1 MTGLTKAEE
10 KKILS
15 AKDKITAGVEL
26 MVETPLHFI
35 KCILMKHEKAA
46 LEVMKELHERAEKTE
61 AELAEAKR
69 ENEEARDIHNS
80 NMNRYAERAEAA
92 ESRCSALEADALAEK
107 ELHMDL
113 IMQVAR
119 KWPNESRHE
128 TAKRYIVEAENRPC
142 TGPAQVA
149 TKGNST

>member
-1 MTGLTKAEE
+1 MTGLTKEEE

-15 AKDKITAGVEL
+15 AADKITAGVEL

-46 LEVMKELHERAEKTE
+46 LEVMKELHERAEKAE

-92 ESRCSALEADALAEK
+92 VSRKLERELIAAAERVRVLEAALQKIEQRAYNEEPAEELEDCQRDLRHIHAIACQALE
-107 ELHMDL
+107 
-113 IMQVAR
+113 
-119 KWPNESRHE
+119 S
-128 TAKRYIVEAENRPC
+128 AK
-142 TGPAQVA
+142 
-149 TKGNST
+149 